1 MSAKGPPILEKLDSS
16 QTLRELFERALTIM
30 LDKLNPERAFIA
42 YKEKD
47 SQELLPQGTH
57 GIDPQSMFVTGEISM
72 EVIKQVLRDGK
83 PINLVD
89 AIQHP
94 GYANRTSVI
103 LSGLRSILCVP
114 IKHPSGLIVGLIYAD
129 NRLKAGAFDQSHV
142 DWVCELMARVESRLV
157 PVLRTIEPATP
168 TASAS
173 NQEALD
179 HEWKHHRAEGIRLFQ
194 AGQHDEAEQH
204 LMKAQAIAE
213 QFGPLDYRLA
223 KSLGEV
229 AELYRH
235 KKDLDKAERALIRSI
250 DIFEKHRE
258 HHHQDLAPSLNN
270 LAGLYYSQ
278 GNGLRAEGL
287 YKRALE
293 IWKETLSP
301 DDRKLAPVLYNL
313 GTILK
318 AANNYEEAAHYFGR
332 ALRIAEKAWGADHAH
347 TARCRDSFEEARKL
361 ASAPS

>member
-1 MSAKGPPILEKLDSS
+1 MEKLDSA

-114 IKHPSGLIVGLIYAD
+114 IKHPSGLIVGLVYAD

-157 PVLRTIEPATP
+157 PVLRTPAESAPAP
-168 TASAS
+168 TSAS
-173 NQEALD
+173 HQEALEQ
-179 HEWKHHRAEGIRLFQ
+179 EWKQARSEGIRLFQ
-194 AGQHDEAEQH
+194 AGQPDVAEEH
-204 LMKAQAIAE
+204 LLRAQALAE

-229 AELYRH
+229 AELFRH
-235 KKDLDKAERALIRSI
+235 KKEHDKAERALIRSI
-250 DIFEKHRE
+250 EIFEKHRD

-293 IWKETLSP
+293 IWKETLAA

-313 GTILK
+313 GTICR
-318 AANNYEEAAHYFGR
+318 AANKYEEAAQYFSR
-332 ALRIAEKAWGADHAH
+332 ALQIAEKAWGAEHPH

>member
-1 MSAKGPPILEKLDSS
+1 LEKLDSS

-114 IKHPSGLIVGLIYAD
+114 IKHPSGLIVGLVYAD

-157 PVLRTIEPATP
+157 PVLRTAPGEAAAAPAT
-168 TASAS
+168 AH
-173 NQEALD
+173 NQEALEQ
-179 HEWKHHRAEGIRLFQ
+179 EWKHHRAEGIRLFQ
-194 AGQHDEAEQH
+194 AGQPEVAEEH
-204 LMKAQAIAE
+204 LFKAQALAE
-213 QFGPLDYRLA
+213 QFGPWDYRLA

-229 AELYRH
+229 AELFRH
-235 KKDLDKAERALIRSI
+235 KKELDKAERALIRSI
-250 DIFEKHRE
+250 EIFEKHRD

-293 IWKETLSP
+293 IWKETLSA

-313 GTILK
+313 GTICR
-318 AANNYEEAAHYFGR
+318 AANKYEEAAQYFSR
-332 ALRIAEKAWGADHAH
+332 ALQIAEKAWGAEHPH

-361 ASAPS
+361 ASNPA